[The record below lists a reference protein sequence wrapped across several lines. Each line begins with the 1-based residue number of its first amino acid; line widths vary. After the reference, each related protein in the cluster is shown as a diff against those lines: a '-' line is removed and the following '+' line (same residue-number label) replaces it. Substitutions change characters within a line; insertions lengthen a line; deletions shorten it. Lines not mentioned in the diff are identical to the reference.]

1 MRFAWCKNDREIPFK
16 KMSNLCWCT
25 GWLIIV
31 PILIYDRFGF
41 EAAASPGKIFATDM
55 ATDIKMSDK
64 QYLAKI
70 LFTREKL
77 EQKIIAQKVG
87 VSEKTISKWVHE
99 FAWKKLRNRLLV
111 SKEEILNDLYEQ
123 LENLHNSIR
132 TKDIGHQFA
141 DTKEAD
147 IQIKYTASIRNL
159 ETDLAIA
166 DLVESGIRF
175 IKHLQVVGT
184 FEQVLEVAELWNSF
198 LLASFK
204 KS

>member
-1 MRFAWCKNDREIPFK
+1 
-16 KMSNLCWCT
+16 
-25 GWLIIV
+25 
-31 PILIYDRFGF
+31 
-41 EAAASPGKIFATDM
+41 
-55 ATDIKMSDK
+55 MSDK

-77 EQKIIAQKVG
+77 EQKIIAKRVG
-87 VSEKTISKWVHE
+87 VSEKTISKWVTD
-99 FAWKKLRNRLLV
+99 FNWKKIRNRLLV

-123 LENLHNSIR
+123 LENLHNSIKA
-132 TKDIGHQFA
+132 KDVGKQFA

-175 IKHLQVVGT
+175 IRYMQMAGT
-184 FEQVLEVAELWNSF
+184 FEQVLEVAEFWNSF
-198 LLASFK
+198 LLSNFK
-204 KS
+204 K